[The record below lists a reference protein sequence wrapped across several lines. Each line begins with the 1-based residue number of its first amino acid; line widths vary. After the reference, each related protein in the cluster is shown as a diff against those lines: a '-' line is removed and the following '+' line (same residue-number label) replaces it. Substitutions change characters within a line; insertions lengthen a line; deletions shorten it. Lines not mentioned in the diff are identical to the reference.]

1 MPPHLSI
8 AMTRRTMALYGI
20 AALVAVRAGILSAR
34 VQHNALTKRI
44 PNHWGFFFSMKMWL
58 SNSEFET
65 SKRSKTRLEF
75 SSVTT
80 FVEFL
85 DLVYYMY
92 TCVCCFKGAV

>member
-1 MPPHLSI
+1 
-8 AMTRRTMALYGI
+8 
-20 AALVAVRAGILSAR
+20 
-34 VQHNALTKRI
+34 
-44 PNHWGFFFSMKMWL
+44 MKMWL